1 VRLKDEDLGEGKYMH
16 NTLNMCSFPRQSL
29 VHTSQYDEFHT
40 TSIALHRIVWIASQD
55 PSLQTYGLSS
65 LLKRPSQVPLQPAS
79 QPAG

>member
-40 TSIALHRIVWIASQD
+40 TSIALHRIV
-55 PSLQTYGLSS
+55 
-65 LLKRPSQVPLQPAS
+65 
-79 QPAG
+79 